1 MRPDATALS
10 RSLEAVDPATEVVE
24 TTLGTVVRVAAHA
37 VVDTLAALKDTGYES
52 LVDLLGCDT
61 GEAIELTYHVRSYG
75 SGGDA
80 FVKTEVPY
88 EAEVASVWNVYASA
102 LMPERETA
110 ELLGLRLHG
119 HPNPKR
125 LLTTD
130 GVEPLLLKRVLIRSV
145 EEVKRR

>member
-1 MRPDATALS
+1 MRPDASSLR
-10 RSLEAVDPATEVVE
+10 RSLQGVDAACEVEESALGIVARIAPGAVRDA
-24 TTLGTVVRVAAHA
+24 LA
-37 VVDTLAALKDTGYES
+37 VLKGAGYES

-61 GEAIELTYHVRSYG
+61 GEAIELTYHVRSYA
-75 SGGDA
+75 SGHDA
-80 FVKTEVPY
+80 FVKTEVAY

-110 ELLGLRLHG
+110 ELFGLTLAG

-130 GVEPLLLKRVLIRSV
+130 GVEPLLLKRVAIRSV